1 MKTKR
6 RKTRRPNASEGSES
20 RRESSEQIP
29 VDVIIEILLRL
40 PGKSVAK
47 FCCVSKLWA
56 SLPRRS
62 YFTELFLTRSSSR
75 PQLLFACQKHNGLFF
90 FSSPQPQNPD
100 KNSSPVA
107 VTSHMKIPFNFNF
120 SKERFPPIRG
130 LLFLRGDQSVEGRRI
145 TVSLICN
152 PTTGQFLTLP
162 LPKVTRI
169 GVCVR
174 NYFGYDPIQKQYKV
188 LCMTSTVT
196 GGGRHSV
203 VSEEHQVLTLT
214 REPSWRMIKCG
225 IPHHPY
231 RHQININGIC
241 ISGVLYYTAATYR
254 SSVVSMLVCFDV
266 RSETFG
272 FIHLNETLVGVVCS
286 GTLINYNGKLGALV
300 LTEGPNSIKASVCK
314 TTSSFKLWILQD
326 AVKEEWSEHTYF
338 LSPSCRDIIGD
349 SHLRFVGV
357 TRRNEIVLSQ
367 LYHTWNQ
374 NAPFYIYYYDTET
387 KRVVRVRIQG
397 MEASIGNKVCT
408 FIDHVENVFEIV

>member
-1 MKTKR
+1 M
-6 RKTRRPNASEGSES
+6 KTRRLNVSEDSES
-20 RRESSEQIP
+20 GRESSEQIP

-40 PGKSVAK
+40 PAKSVGRC
-47 FCCVSKLWA
+47 CCVSKLWA

-62 YFTELFLTRSSSR
+62 YFTELFLTRSSSG
-75 PQLLFACQKHNGLFF
+75 PKLLFVSQKNSELIFF
-90 FSSPQPQNPD
+90 YSPQPQNPNE
-100 KNSSPVA
+100 NSSPVA
-107 VTSHMKIPFNFNF
+107 VTYHMKIPYNFYF

-130 LLFLRGDQSVEGRRI
+130 LLFLRADQNLEGRRI

-162 LPKVTRI
+162 LPKVATI
-169 GVCVR
+169 GVYVGS
-174 NYFGYDPIQKQYKV
+174 YFGYDPIEKQYKV
-188 LCMTSTVT
+188 LCMTISTHH
-196 GGGRHSV
+196 GDGGRHEV
-203 VSEEHQVLTLT
+203 VSEDHQVLTLT

-231 RHQININGIC
+231 RTNHNGIC
-241 ISGVLYYTAATYR
+241 VSGVLYYPAATHR
-254 SSVVSMLVCFDV
+254 SSRVSMLVCFDV

-272 FIHLNETLVGVVCS
+272 FIELNETLVGVVCF

-300 LTEGPNSIKASVCK
+300 LTENPNRINASVCK
-314 TTSSFKLWILQD
+314 TTSSFKLWVLED
-326 AVKEEWSEHTYF
+326 AEKEECSEHTYF
-338 LSPSCRDIIGD
+338 LSPSCRELIGD
-349 SHLRFVGV
+349 SRLRFVGV

-367 LYHTWNQ
+367 LYHTSNQ
-374 NAPFYIYYYDTET
+374 DVPFYIYYYDTET